1 MYLEITICDIQSV
14 SSEVTICV
22 LKIYLSRS
30 QFGTLKEF
38 RPIHITLSLLHYP
51 PLF

>member
-22 LKIYLSRS
+22 LKIYIFKVTNWDLER
-30 QFGTLKEF
+30 LE
-38 RPIHITLSLLHYP
+38 
-51 PLF
+51 